1 MSLAYDHDLSPE
13 SEQETALIPSPKTL
27 SDVRVLS
34 MPEGGI
40 DRLSF
45 IAWDTIEVLGVG
57 EDTVELRG
65 HYIIERAN
73 PTSDDWAS
81 ASVDIAMRELNLSGV
96 SEKFGPIHASV
107 NHDIG
112 KPSRGQVRPGTVHDK
127 IVDSP
132 KMCEMQA
139 YTRFELSA
147 VPVTVFNKEA
157 IVLRHQIS
165 HIPPIGQ
172 GGGTGLVAI
181 ELYRVDDPN
190 GPPVAVLRQVRT
202 HIGSWL
208 R

>member
-1 MSLAYDHDLSPE
+1 MAHHLL
-13 SEQETALIPSPKTL
+13 EQDIVLIPSPKNL
-27 SDVRVLS
+27 SDLRILS

-45 IAWDTIEVLGVG
+45 TAWDTFEVPGVG
-57 EDTVELRG
+57 EDTVEMKG
-65 HYIIERAN
+65 HYIIQRAN
-73 PTSDDWAS
+73 PSSDDWVS
-81 ASVDIAMRELNLSGV
+81 ASVDIAMREMHLAGV

-139 YTRFELSA
+139 YMKFELIA
-147 VPVTVFNKEA
+147 LTMTVFNKEA
-157 IVLRHQIS
+157 IVLQHNIT

-172 GGGTGLVAI
+172 GGGTRAGVAVN
-181 ELYRVDDPN
+181 LYRVDDPE
-190 GPPVAVLRQVRT
+190 GPAVAVLRKVKT
-202 HIGSWL
+202 HIGAWL
-208 R
+208 Q